1 MTTLQLNKVLGKQ
14 IVNFEVF
21 KILNRN
27 NNNGINALVAS
38 IKRVYQ
44 GENSMYIEFE
54 SGRALELDF
63 NGGYTKYNRNGKVA
77 SKCSINTGIRLV
89 EGHIQLKVEGRTI
102 LIERL
107 MAICRDII
115 NDKMPT
121 SYEGLLAN
129 VMDGSGSVFTASKLG
144 IPVNYHPDNIEWC
157 ETSEN
162 SVHGSMIMNMK
173 KITGHVYRYSAD
185 DVILR
190 IIFSKNDNDELRNY
204 CQSNLLEIK

>member
-38 IKRVYQ
+38 IKRVCQ

-54 SGRALELDF
+54 SGKALELDF
-63 NGGYTKYNRNGKVA
+63 NGGYTKYNRKGKVA

-204 CQSNLLEIK
+204 CQNNLVRIK

>member
-63 NGGYTKYNRNGKVA
+63 NGGYTKYNRHGKVA

-204 CQSNLLEIK
+204 CQNNLVRIK

>member
-1 MTTLQLNKVLGKQ
+1 M
-14 IVNFEVF
+14 NFEVF